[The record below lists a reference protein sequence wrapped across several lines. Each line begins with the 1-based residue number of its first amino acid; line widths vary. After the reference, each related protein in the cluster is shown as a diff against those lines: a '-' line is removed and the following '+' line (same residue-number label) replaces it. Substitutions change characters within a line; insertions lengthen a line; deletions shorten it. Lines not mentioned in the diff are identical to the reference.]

1 MKTSVKEHC
10 IDVSITESEL
20 AALVRLATYEYQ
32 VTDRSGLKKMLVE
45 VRDSLD
51 LDTPKKI
58 RKILE
63 AL

>member
-1 MKTSVKEHC
+1 MKTSVKEHY
-10 IDVSITESEL
+10 IDVGISESEL
-20 AALVRLATYEYQ
+20 AMLVRLADWEGS
-32 VTDRSGLKKMLVE
+32 DCDKLRDMLIE